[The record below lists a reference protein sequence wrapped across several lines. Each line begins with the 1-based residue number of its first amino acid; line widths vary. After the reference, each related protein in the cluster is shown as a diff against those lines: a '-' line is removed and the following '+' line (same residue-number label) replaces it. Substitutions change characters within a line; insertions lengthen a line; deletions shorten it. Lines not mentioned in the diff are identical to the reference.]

1 MTLTWTKPLR
11 MAESQAPDK
20 SRDMEMWISTLG
32 CKLETE
38 DHSSMPNNTV
48 ILTLSNTGVAIH

>member
-32 CKLETE
+32 WKLETE

>member
-11 MAESQAPDK
+11 MTKSQAPGK
-20 SRDMEMWISTLG
+20 SRDVEMWISTLG
-32 CKLETE
+32 WKLETDE
-38 DHSSMPNNTV
+38 HSSMPNNTV